1 MAKNLKSNPT
11 NDQDHDAISPEAS
24 AETAMDQLFD
34 AAADSSSSSESTSG
48 ENPVAFT
55 ADEAPRPLIKPKAT
69 GKLKRSANY
78 LAKSQ
83 HEQATSYS
91 IAEGIVQA
99 RANSLAKFDA
109 SLDLHIRLVEAKKGD
124 DLVRGLVNLPH
135 GTGKDRKVAIITDE
149 IIEKI
154 EKGWLDF
161 DVAVATPAMM
171 PKLSK
176 LAKILG
182 PRGLMPNPKAG
193 TVTDEPE
200 KVAAELKS
208 GRVEYKADSS
218 SNIHQPIGRLS
229 FADSQLIAN
238 IETFIAALPAS
249 KIQAVHLAPT
259 MGRAVKLQ
267 V

>member
-1 MAKNLKSNPT
+1 MNNDYNNNDETALNQLFADVTADSNHTLESKTETKAKANGDEAT
-11 NDQDHDAISPEAS
+11 EAS
-24 AETAMDQLFD
+24 AD
-34 AAADSSSSSESTSG
+34 AIG
-48 ENPVAFT
+48 EGEAVKPVVKT
-55 ADEAPRPLIKPKAT
+55 KST
-69 GKLKRSANY
+69 GKPKRSANY
-78 LAKSQ
+78 RAKAE
-83 HEQATSYS
+83 HDQAESYTIS
-91 IAEGIVQA
+91 EGIAQA
-99 RANSLAKFDA
+99 RANNLAKFDA
-109 SLDLHIRLVEAKKGD
+109 SLDLHIRLVPAKKGD

-193 TVTDEPE
+193 TVTEDPE

>member
-1 MAKNLKSNPT
+1 MAKAPKSNET
-11 NDQDHDAISPEAS
+11 NDHDLDTISSEAS

-48 ENPVAFT
+48 ENP
-55 ADEAPRPLIKPKAT
+55 EASVVEAAPQPLIKAKTT
-69 GKLKRSANY
+69 GKPKRSANY
-78 LAKSQ
+78 LAKAQ
-83 HEQATSYS
+83 TEQATSYS
-91 IAEGIVQA
+91 IAEGIAQA
-99 RANSLAKFDA
+99 RANNLAKFDA
-109 SLDLHIRLVEAKKGD
+109 SLDLHIRLTPAKKGD

-149 IIEKI
+149 LIEKI

-218 SNIHQPIGRLS
+218 SNIHQSIGRLS

-238 IETFIAALPAS
+238 IETFIAALPTS